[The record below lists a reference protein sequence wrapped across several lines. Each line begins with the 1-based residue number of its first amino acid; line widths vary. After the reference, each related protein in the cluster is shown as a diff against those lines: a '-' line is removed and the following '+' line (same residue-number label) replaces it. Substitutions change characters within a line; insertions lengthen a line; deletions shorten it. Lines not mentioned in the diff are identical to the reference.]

1 VFSSEDAAKQAA
13 GSLREDGHE
22 IVSLQTERAIVRKQA

>member
-1 VFSSEDAAKQAA
+1 MFSSEDAAKQAA

-22 IVSLQTERAIVRKQA
+22 ILSLQNERTLIRKQS